1 MYDEKIA
8 LASCVILIIAMI
20 AMSAFA
26 VTADQIEII
35 EKSESP
41 VYYAPYWVRCPEC
54 EKSGL
59 GSGKPITLIAWE
71 EYTDPDAEYEINGQ
85 THYHDYSHER
95 YYCTCQNGHTFEVVS
110 YMGGR
115 CWCGWS
121 PE

>member
-59 GSGKPITLIAWE
+59 GRAGKRRP
-71 EYTDPDAEYEINGQ
+71 
-85 THYHDYSHER
+85 YSTSPSSSWP
-95 YYCTCQNGHTFEVVS
+95 TCS
-110 YMGGR
+110 IR
-115 CWCGWS
+115 
-121 PE
+121 